1 MSDEAPLV
9 IGSTLPDSAFRI
21 IARACFLS
29 AAATSLGAATIVA
42 LAATTLTSDARLV
55 LVSGLVFYAAL
66 TLWACS
72 RSTRQTFP
80 LHASLHASS
89 IGAMLLTGAA
99 AVTLH
104 GGMRDPALGLLGLV
118 VCVTAAVTSLRA
130 GIVMAAFAILEVA
143 GVAVI
148 ELRGAA
154 AAGITTQ
161 ETVSM
166 LLLRCLVIGSG
177 LAAGALTARVI
188 SHYVRAA
195 EERARHAGE
204 LLHLAADWYWEQDR
218 DYRFTRLVDPSA
230 RMDPAL
236 IGLRLGNTPWELAES
251 GMSEAQLDAHRADLE
266 GRRPFSGLLVRGR
279 HIDGRSRVH
288 SVSGKPRFTA
298 TGVFDGYWGVGR
310 DVTDEIRTQR
320 AFAASETRYR
330 ELFERSP
337 SPFFLHRHG
346 IIFDANPSAARLFG
360 FADAEAMRGTRVFDL
375 HPEGE
380 SRRRVEE
387 RVASLERLSIG
398 EGVPVSD
405 FQAQRVDGKRINV
418 QATGVRVDTAGGPAT
433 LTIMF
438 DITARLAAEAALR
451 RSEAMLSHLFATSPD
466 CIGLSEIESGR
477 YTMVNAAF
485 CQLTGFAEREVLG
498 RTATELGL
506 WHNLDDRER
515 LRAAMIRDGRVA
527 DFPASVATRSGRVAS
542 VRISAARFKMDGR
555 AYMVV
560 NARDVT
566 AAEQTRLEHAAIFER
581 AAIGIALTRDRRFVH
596 ANARFEEIFGWP
608 AGGLIGQP
616 GLTIWVDDADYAEI
630 GRLAGPLLSV
640 GKPFEIERELKKRDG
655 SRFWCRMRGEAVD
668 PVHPRDGGTIWIAD
682 DVTERRRL
690 DAALA
695 AARDAAEAA
704 SRAKSSFLANTSHE
718 IRTPLN
724 ALLGLARLAL
734 GEGIDAATRTHYLE
748 QILASA
754 QGLEGILSDILDFS
768 KIEAGKFTI
777 ESSAFDLHALL
788 AAVHASYR
796 PPAEAKGLGL
806 ELVIDERL
814 TSVVMGD
821 PVRIRQILGNFIAN
835 AVKFTTRG
843 SVRIE
848 AAAASPGVARLAVVD
863 TGVGIEPDLVR
874 LLFQPFSQG
883 DASTTR
889 RFGGTG
895 LGLSICRQLAELMGG
910 QVGVDSRP
918 GEGSTFWA
926 ELPLAPAML
935 QGELLASEAGESER
949 LKHARILLVE
959 DNPVN
964 MMIAVA
970 TLAQWQIDVTEARDG
985 RMAIEAVR
993 NAARDGRPFDLVL
1006 MDVQMPLM
1014 SGHEAARELRKTW
1027 SAEALP
1033 IIALTAAALVSER
1046 DLALAAGMND
1056 FLTKPIDAPKLRR
1069 TLARHVRKGA
1079 ATAALGPA
1087 YD

>member
-1 MSDEAPLV
+1 MSDDAALV
-9 IGSTLPDSAFRI
+9 LGSTLPDSAFRI
-21 IARACFLS
+21 IARGCFLS
-29 AAATSLGAATIVA
+29 AAATSLGAAAIVA
-42 LAATTLTSDARLV
+42 LAATTLTGDARLV
-55 LVSGLVFYAAL
+55 LVTGLVSYAAL

-72 RSTRQTFP
+72 RSTRRTFP

-130 GIVMAAFAILEVA
+130 GIVLAAFAIIEVV

-148 ELRGAA
+148 EMRGVA
-154 AAGITTQ
+154 AAGMTTQ
-161 ETVSM
+161 DPMSM

-195 EERARHAGE
+195 EERARHAGD

-279 HIDGRSRVH
+279 QVDGRSRVH

-298 TGVFDGYWGVGR
+298 AGVFDGYWGVGR

-360 FADAEAMRGTRVFDL
+360 FADPEAMRGTRVFDL

-387 RVASLERLSIG
+387 RVAALERLSLG

-405 FQAQRVDGKRINV
+405 FQAQRVDGRRINV
-418 QATGVRVDTAGGPAT
+418 QATGVRVDAAGGPAT

-466 CIGLSEIESGR
+466 CVGLSEIESGR

-485 CQLTGFAEREVLG
+485 CQLTGFSEPEVLG

-506 WHNLDDRER
+506 WHDLNDRER
-515 LRAAMIRDGRVA
+515 LRVAMIRDGRVA
-527 DFPASVATRSGRVAS
+527 DFPASVATRSGRVAA

-581 AAIGIALTRDRRFVH
+581 ASIGIALTRDRRFVH

-616 GLTIWVDDADYAEI
+616 GLSLWVDEADYAEI
-630 GRLAGPLLSV
+630 GRLASPLLSI

-734 GEGIDAATRTHYLE
+734 GESIDAATRTHYLE

-788 AAVHASYR
+788 AVVHASYR
-796 PPAEAKGLGL
+796 PPAEAKGLRL
-806 ELVIDERL
+806 ELAIDERL
-814 TSVVMGD
+814 ACVVMGD

-835 AVKFTTRG
+835 AVKFTDSG

-848 AAAASPGVARLAVVD
+848 AAASRGGARLTVVD
-863 TGVGIEPDLVR
+863 TGVGIEAELMR

-910 QVGVDSRP
+910 QVGVESRP

-926 ELPLAPAML
+926 ELPLAPAVL
-935 QGELLASEAGESER
+935 QSESLTSEEGERER
-949 LKHARILLVE
+949 LKHARVLLVE

-985 RMAIEAVR
+985 RMAIDAVR
-993 NAARDGRPFDLVL
+993 DAARDGRPFDLVL

-1014 SGHEAARELRKTW
+1014 SGHEAARELRKVW

-1056 FLTKPIDAPKLRR
+1056 FLTKPIDTPKLRR
-1069 TLARHVRKGA
+1069 TLARHVRRGA
-1079 ATAALGPA
+1079 ATAVLGPA
-1087 YD
+1087 CD